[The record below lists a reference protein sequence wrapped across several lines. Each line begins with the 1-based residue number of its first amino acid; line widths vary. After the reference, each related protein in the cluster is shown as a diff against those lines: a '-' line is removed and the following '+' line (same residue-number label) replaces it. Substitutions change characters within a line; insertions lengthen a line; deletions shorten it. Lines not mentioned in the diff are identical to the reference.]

1 MLLQLSHFFSLCP
14 PLPSTPLPSSNPIP
28 WFMSLG
34 RACKFFGVSISYVIL
49 NISLSIL
56 YLPIM
61 LFNPCTF
68 SLILRSPLPINNSPN
83 DLHTYDSIPV
93 LVVCLVSLFVICL
106 VLGGYFW
113 FWGVFLDSVVDS
125 SEFVAFLMF
134 VVLIFFF
141 LNESF

>member
-1 MLLQLSHFFSLCP
+1 
-14 PLPSTPLPSSNPIP
+14 
-28 WFMSLG
+28 MSLG

-106 VLGGYFW
+106 VLGG
-113 FWGVFLDSVVDS
+113 
-125 SEFVAFLMF
+125 
-134 VVLIFFF
+134 FF
-141 LNESF
+141 